1 MKPVGIPGFSYSLV
15 KTSNYWGSLTLQDL
29 LEIPRARIS
38 ELWLPELLLLGET
51 ALASSLFWRM
61 VSRRLHVIIPAV
73 AVSALNSL
81 GLPPQIGVAIQGFY
95 SNQVRTM
102 KLGKVF
108 GKRLIHGS
116 WALQGCT
123 LSILMVNGIFSGLM
137 AHLNKTCPQV
147 QATTFIDDMKVWAKR
162 ENIGMLQ
169 SALAEPVE
177 FDRLTGQLISEEKT
191 TVVSRREKQRRFLIQ
206 VGRTYKSKSNAKSLR
221 NVHRADK
228 KGQLWHKIR
237 GQTKQQLLCGK
248 LRNFL
253 FATPKK
259 LYTSK
264 PMPAP
269 NGCTALNYKFRQSE
283 PSLALGHMFFSRTG
297 WNVSGPRGC
306 LIWGR
311 LYWPLCCFSK
321 ATFSQH
327 QSACVDA
334 PWTTKVLKEAALV
347 QRTVEQTNNGL
358 AAVLAFVCVG
368 LDIELRRA
376 VLHNHYPARQWLL
389 YQGRRQIFPRR
400 RTGPCLSKK
409 NQAPERH
416 DFSMIWIP
424 LMFSWLDFLMI
435 LHLRLGWHGISP
447 TFLAG
452 FPKRYSNS

>member
-102 KLGKVF
+102 KLGKGF

-169 SALAEPVE
+169 SALAGPVE

-228 KGQLWHKIR
+228 KRQLWHKIR

-269 NGCTALNYKFRQSE
+269 NGCTALNSKFRQSE
-283 PSLALGHMFFSRTG
+283 PSLALGHMFFFP
-297 WNVSGPRGC
+297 N
-306 LIWGR
+306 R
-311 LYWPLCCFSK
+311 LKRIRS
-321 ATFSQH
+321 
-327 QSACVDA
+327 
-334 PWTTKVLKEAALV
+334 PWLFNMRPSLLTLVLL
-347 QRTVEQTNNGL
+347 
-358 AAVLAFVCVG
+358 
-368 LDIELRRA
+368 
-376 VLHNHYPARQWLL
+376 
-389 YQGRRQIFPRR
+389 
-400 RTGPCLSKK
+400 
-409 NQAPERH
+409 
-416 DFSMIWIP
+416 
-424 LMFSWLDFLMI
+424 
-435 LHLRLGWHGISP
+435 
-447 TFLAG
+447 
-452 FPKRYSNS
+452 